1 MTGENEQSRNAL
13 PLAAGHGP
21 VDQPVGRLH
30 AGAQKPRIKPLRGG
44 GWLCDGGC
52 LGGTGWTPA
61 KAYRAWLWNMAH
73 NASERRLIEFG
84 LTR

>member
-1 MTGENEQSRNAL
+1 M
-13 PLAAGHGP
+13 HGADKTTEAVRP
-21 VDQPVGRLH
+21 GSPGIVRVDRPVGRLP
-30 AGAQKPRIKPLRGG
+30 ANAQKPRIRRLLRG
-44 GWLCDGGC
+44 GWLCDGGN

-61 KAYRAWLWNMAH
+61 KAYRAWLWNMVH